1 MEAPTLPDE
10 INEAT
15 PICRI
20 CLSDERELQSIF
32 SYGQICDKNVRLVEV
47 VTDCTSI
54 EVNTFHKLAQLQKYI
69 LLKFQFDEN
78 DSLPATICQQCLLQI
93 SKIYKF
99 RQMAFKS
106 NFLLRQKINAKQ
118 RREVKSYSVTRSHLK
133 IVKAESLEENTA
145 TSEPIDEDVE
155 YLTVIVANEES
166 TESGDETI
174 ECLIEDPNDFE
185 SQQNDEYIVTD
196 DTTETDEI
204 PKMSL
209 ANYRRRT
216 KNEDPLKSLT
226 CPECNKTLSNF
237 SSFKYHMQ
245 LHSEDT
251 PFLCN
256 SCGEGFKTR
265 NAYDG
270 HMITHLESNPN
281 QCNICNKSYRQ
292 AASLRSHMLSHTG
305 EKVCSIR

>member
-1 MEAPTLPDE
+1 MEAPILPDE

-20 CLSDERELQSIF
+20 CLNDERELQSLY

-54 EVNTFHKLAQLQKYI
+54 EVNTFHKSTQLQI
-69 LLKFQFDEN
+69 HIFLKFQFDEN

-99 RQMAFKS
+99 RQMAFRS
-106 NFLLRQKINAKQ
+106 NFLLRQKRNAKQ
-118 RREVKSYSVTRSHLK
+118 RREMKSYSRNHLK
-133 IVKAESLEENTA
+133 IMKSKSLEED
-145 TSEPIDEDVE
+145 EPIDEDVE

-174 ECLIEDPNDFE
+174 ECVIEDPNDLE
-185 SQQNDEYIVTD
+185 SQQNDVEYILTD
-196 DTTETDEI
+196 DTTEPDEI
-204 PKMSL
+204 PKISL
-209 ANYRRRT
+209 ANYRRRR
-216 KNEDPLKSLT
+216 KNEDPPKSLT

-270 HMITHLESNPN
+270 HMITHLDANPN
-281 QCNICNKSYRQ
+281 ECEICKKSYRQ
-292 AASLRSHMLSHTG
+292 AASLRSHMLTHTG
-305 EKVCSIR
+305 EKVCSFC